1 MMPTS
6 MTSQAMVCADV
17 DGTLPVSRQSLL
29 LDVKNLRVSF
39 AGKEVVRGIDFSIAP
54 GEKLALVGES
64 GSGKTVTAL
73 SLLRLVQNASITG
86 QAQFASRDGVGDL
99 LSLPESALR
108 GIRGRDIAM
117 IFQEPMTALNPLF
130 SVGEQ
135 IAEVVQLKQGL
146 SSAEAARI
154 AVKLLADTG
163 IPEPQRRAKAFPH
176 QLSGGQRQRAMM
188 AMALA
193 CAPKLLLADEPT
205 TALDVTLR
213 VQMLELLSELQRRNG
228 MAVVLITHD
237 LNLVRRFADRVAVM
251 ENGHIVETGTVAEVF
266 ANPQHAY
273 TRKLID
279 SRPVRDVVEDGEVS
293 AGAAFVDVD
302 QAVANAAPG
311 AQTSAPAA
319 DFQPIMQACQLRV
332 AYPVPVAG
340 FRGWFK
346 SAEFVAVK
354 EANFSITPGR
364 TLGIVGESGSGKS
377 TLALASLGLLKFS
390 GQLQVL
396 GQSWGAQAASNKA
409 LRRAV
414 QVVFQDPF
422 SSLSP
427 RMTVEAIVE
436 EGLRVHE
443 PALGLAERRQR
454 VEQVLADVGMSE
466 AQFPGLLARYP
477 HEFSGGQRQRLA
489 IARVLIIN
497 PRLLVLD
504 EPTSALDV
512 TIQKQV
518 LTLLQRLQR
527 ERGLSYLLITH
538 DIDVIRAMAHDVL
551 VMKDGEIVESGSVR
565 EVLDAPRHPY
575 TRILVA

>member
-1 MMPTS
+1 
-6 MTSQAMVCADV
+6 
-17 DGTLPVSRQSLL
+17 LPVSRQSLL